1 MGLHWEV
8 LLPLAVLALIVFG
21 PKRLPEL
28 GSSIG
33 KTIREFQKS
42 MREVTNAVEAPS
54 LSSSQPESAAPT
66 LPSAPAQQAAA
77 PEQPEQPGQPVNSAT
92 GAQAGS
98 DS

>member
-1 MGLHWEV
+1 MGFHWYE
-8 LLPLAVLALIVFG
+8 LLPLILLALVFFG

-42 MREVTNAVEAPS
+42 MREVTNAVETPS
-54 LSSSQPESAAPT
+54 LSSSQPESPAPT
-66 LPSAPAQQAAA
+66 LPSAQAEQAVA
-77 PEQPEQPGQPVNSAT
+77 PQQPEHPAQPVNVTT
-92 GAQAGS
+92 GAQTGS